1 MSRLTPI
8 DEAAPRLPLLVRP
21 FQAGMIGWIVVFGAT
36 VVVLAGGAITSQMS
50 LAASVPVLVIPV
62 VLAFGLG
69 VVQWWQMRSAG
80 ADPTSW
86 WHLGAIP
93 VAVLIWYLW
102 PNVPSAL
109 NEADGSSAPSVCDN
123 LPTDSAAACLH
134 RAAPAVDAHNLAWW
148 LALALIVV
156 AALLAR
162 RSRIAVWSSIPA
174 AFAGC
179 LLASSFLEQLVR
191 HYQVVR

>member
-62 VLAFGLG
+62 VLAFGFG
-69 VVQWWQMRSAG
+69 IVQWWQVRAAG

-102 PNVPSAL
+102 PNVPTAL

-191 HYQVVR
+191 HYQVVK

>member
-62 VLAFGLG
+62 VLAFGFG
-69 VVQWWQMRSAG
+69 MVQWWQVRSAG

-109 NEADGSSAPSVCDN
+109 SEADGG
-123 LPTDSAAACLH
+123 
-134 RAAPAVDAHNLAWW
+134 
-148 LALALIVV
+148 
-156 AALLAR
+156 R
-162 RSRIAVWSSIPA
+162 RSRPRSRAACWPAASSSSWSATTRWSSRPA
-174 AFAGC
+174 AN
-179 LLASSFLEQLVR
+179 R
-191 HYQVVR
+191 

>member
-62 VLAFGLG
+62 VLAFGFG
-69 VVQWWQMRSAG
+69 MVQWWQVRSAG

-102 PNVPSAL
+102 PNVPNAL
-109 NEADGSSAPSVCDN
+109 SEADGSSAPSVCDN

-191 HYQVVR
+191 HYQVVK

>member
-36 VVVLAGGAITSQMS
+36 VVVLAGGAVTSQMS

-62 VLAFGLG
+62 VLAFGFG
-69 VVQWWQMRSAG
+69 IVQWWQMRAAR

-102 PNVPSAL
+102 PNVPNAL

-191 HYQVVR
+191 HYQVVK